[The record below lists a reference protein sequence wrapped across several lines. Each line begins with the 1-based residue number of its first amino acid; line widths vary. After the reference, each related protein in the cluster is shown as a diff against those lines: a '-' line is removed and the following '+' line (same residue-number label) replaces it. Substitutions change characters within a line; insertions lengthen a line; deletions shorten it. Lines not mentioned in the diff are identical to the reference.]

1 MISRLLN
8 RPTGS
13 FTCETARSKE
23 KSSPRPP
30 PQPRHRR
37 EGPEKLSSTRSRPL
51 LISLTV
57 IVAII
62 ALGEL
67 LALLL
72 DYQNNSYL
80 RQYVSNNMLPIY
92 EQIIGLVLLASGI
105 AFLAYKA
112 STARPTGRL
121 GRASR
126 RIRGLSPII
135 AVIIALVLWF
145 AVFSSIFGGS
155 LTSLE
160 VYSVIVLFLVSLGMM
175 TGDRIT
181 VRMSIRNFTR
191 RKTNMAI
198 VIAGLMIGTAMIS
211 GSLVTGDTLTNLF
224 TRGAYNGYGYADEVV
239 YTLSGPGGYQ
249 FFNISVAH
257 SLYQS
262 LSASSSAGPVL
273 RGVTPEIIIAV
284 PLVND
289 TTKSVGQAGA
299 TLIGTYT
306 NASQILGDFHAS
318 DGSVIQSSL
327 NDTEAIVNDRAARD
341 LNATVGD
348 QLTIFS
354 PFSLTFFVSV
364 KLVGI
369 AVSDARG
376 AFSENDNIFVTMS
389 TAQTLTFHP
398 GSANYVAITNVG
410 GLRNS
415 VQYTSIVGLAANQT
429 LNSLQQPTQNFA
441 CKTDPDVPGNSTTIL
456 CAYGSKMEAVN
467 NATTGAQSLSNLFS
481 VLSTITILAG
491 VVLIINMFIMLAE
504 ERKSEMGMARAVG
517 MKRSQLTKLFLF
529 EGTLYAA
536 GASLVGVFVG
546 IGIAY
551 GILYSFGK
559 IISGFFPVSLAQVLD
574 SFTFTPTSL
583 FTAFAEGLF
592 ITYLTILLTSWRV
605 SKLNIIRAVRDIPE
619 PPRGVRTYTVL
630 SVLGVVLV
638 ILGVFLFEASF
649 AAKSALEAL
658 VGPSLVII
666 GVGLVLS
673 RFLKN
678 RYAFTITGLALL
690 VQWGVPS
697 FSFNSSIIQN
707 YTFGPEVLIV
717 GGMIMVMGAILLA
730 LYNTDVIL
738 KILHLFYRGR
748 KRLTVIFKTALSY
761 PASKRFRTGATVAM
775 FALVLLSVTVIA
787 FLTAEQSAA
796 LNTVVKQDSGGY
808 DIVTRT
814 TLAVPDLATRIA
826 GDSGLSGKI
835 TAVIPFN
842 TTTITVVR
850 DTTSG
855 TEFAQTLIVG
865 GDPNAPP
872 QSNFFTGNTFNMV
885 SLASGYK
892 TASEVWNSVTSNSSN
907 IVWSFGSVNSNG
919 PPTSSP
925 APAAGDILQ
934 LYYNPGNNTIITRT
948 VTVSGLLNG
957 VFFNG
962 IVGTN
967 KLLSSF
973 GVGTGQ
979 LGFVKVSSGVDPTA
993 VSNILKK
1000 DFARI
1005 GMLTIPI
1012 AAIISAFVQIGNSFL
1027 GIFEAFLALGLVV
1040 GIAGLGIISIRSVV
1054 ERRKE
1059 IGVLRAIGYRKNMIL
1074 SAFLLENSYVA
1085 LLGILIGIVLGID
1098 LGYAIATSPGSGLT
1112 FVIPWISL
1120 LEIIAF
1126 SYGLAVLAT
1135 LSSSRRAA
1143 RIPPAE
1149 ALRYTE

>member
-1 MISRLLN
+1 M
-8 RPTGS
+8 
-13 FTCETARSKE
+13 
-23 KSSPRPP
+23 SSN
-30 PQPRHRR
+30 
-37 EGPEKLSSTRSRPL
+37 RSRPL
-51 LISLTV
+51 LIGLTV
-57 IVAII
+57 LVAII
-62 ALGEL
+62 AIGEL
-67 LALLL
+67 FALLM

-80 RQYVSNNMLPIY
+80 RQYVSNNMSLIY
-92 EQIIGLVLLASGI
+92 EQIIGLALLGSGS
-105 AFLAYKA
+105 AFLAYKL
-112 STARPTGRL
+112 STARPIGRL

-135 AVIIALVLWF
+135 AVIIALILYF
-145 AVFSSIFGGS
+145 TVFSSIFGSS
-155 LTSLE
+155 LIGLE
-160 VYSVIVLFLVSLGMM
+160 VYGVIVLFLITLGMM
-175 TGDRIT
+175 TRDKIT
-181 VRMSIRNFTR
+181 VRMSLRNFTR
-191 RKTNMAI
+191 RKTSMAL

-239 YTLSGPGGYQ
+239 YTQSGGGGYQ
-249 FFNISVAH
+249 FFGLGIAH
-257 SLYQS
+257 SLYQG
-262 LSASSSAGPVL
+262 LSGSSSVNSYV
-273 RGVTPEIIIAV
+273 RGVTPEILSTATANNTSWGV
-284 PLVND
+284 VQ
-289 TTKSVGQAGA
+289 SGA
-299 TLIGTYT
+299 TLIGTFT
-306 NASQILGDFHAS
+306 NASQVLGDFHAS
-318 DGSVIQSSL
+318 DGSVIPSSL
-327 NDTEAIVNDRAARD
+327 TDTEAIVNDRAARD

-354 PFSLTFFVSV
+354 PVNQTFSVSV

-369 AVSDARG
+369 ALSDARG
-376 AFSENDNIFVTMS
+376 SFSGGDNIFVSMT
-389 TAQTLTFHP
+389 TAQALTFHP
-398 GSANYVAITNVG
+398 GSANFIAITNVG

-415 VQYTSIVGLAANQT
+415 IQYTSTVGLAANQT
-429 LNSLQQPTQNFA
+429 LNSLQSLAPNFE
-441 CKTDPDVPGNSTTIL
+441 CKTSPTVPANSTTLL

-467 NATTGAQSLSNLFS
+467 SATTGAMQLTNLFT
-481 VLSTITILAG
+481 VLSTITIIAG

-536 GASLVGVFVG
+536 GASLVGIFVG

-551 GILYSFGK
+551 GILYAFGS

-574 SFTFTPTSL
+574 SFTFTPVSL
-583 FTAFAEGLF
+583 FTAFTEGLF

-619 PPRGVRTYTVL
+619 PPQGKRTYTVL
-630 SVLGVVLV
+630 SILGVVLA
-638 ILGVFLFEASF
+638 ILGVYFFEASF
-649 AAKSALEAL
+649 AAKSAIEAL
-658 VGPSLVII
+658 AGPSLVII
-666 GVGLVLS
+666 GAGLVLS
-673 RFLKN
+673 RFLLN
-678 RYAFTITGLALL
+678 RYAFTLTGIALL

-707 YTFGPEVLIV
+707 YNVGPETLIV

-761 PASKRFRTGATVAM
+761 PGNKRFRTGATVAM

-787 FLTAEQSAA
+787 FLTAEQGAA
-796 LNTVVKQDSGGY
+796 LNSVVQQDSGGY

-814 TLAVPDLATRIA
+814 TLPVADLASRIGTDPA
-826 GDSGLSGKI
+826 LSGKVA
-835 TAVIPFN
+835 AVIPFN
-842 TTTITVVR
+842 STGVAVR
-850 DTTSG
+850 DLTSG
-855 TEFAQTLIVG
+855 IGLDPQLAVG
-865 GDPNAPP
+865 GDPNAPA
-872 QSNFFTGNTFNMV
+872 QSNFYTGNTFTMALMAN
-885 SLASGYK
+885 GYK
-892 TASEVWNSVTSNSSN
+892 TATDVWKSVTANNSSN
-907 IVWSFGSVNSNG
+907 IVWSFGSVNFNG
-919 PPTSSP
+919 PPTASRTP
-925 APAAGDILQ
+925 DAGDLLQ
-934 LYYNPGNNTIITRT
+934 LYYQPNSTTVLSKN
-948 VTVSGLLNG
+948 VTVAGVLNG

-962 IVGTN
+962 IVGTSQ
-967 KLLSSF
+967 LLKNAF
-973 GVGTGQ
+973 GIGTGH
-979 LGFVKVSSGVDPTA
+979 LGFVKVSNGVDPTS

-1000 DFARI
+1000 DFAHL
-1005 GMLTIPI
+1005 GMQTIPI
-1012 AAIISAFVQIGNSFL
+1012 AALVSTFIQIGQSFL

-1059 IGVLRAIGYRKNMIL
+1059 IGVLRAIGYRKNMVL
-1074 SAFLLENSYVA
+1074 AAFLLENSYVA

-1098 LGYAIATSPGSGLT
+1098 LGYAIATSPGSGLS
-1112 FVIPWISL
+1112 FVVPWVSL

-1126 SYGLAVLAT
+1126 SYGLSVLAT

>member
-1 MISRLLN
+1 
-8 RPTGS
+8 
-13 FTCETARSKE
+13 
-23 KSSPRPP
+23 
-30 PQPRHRR
+30 
-37 EGPEKLSSTRSRPL
+37 LSSNRSRPF

-57 IVAII
+57 LVAII

-67 LALLL
+67 FALLL
-72 DYQNNSYL
+72 DYQNNFYL
-80 RQYVSNNMLPIY
+80 RQYVSDNTLLIF
-92 EQIIGLVLLASGI
+92 EQIIGLALVASGS
-105 AFLAYKA
+105 AFLAYKL

-135 AVIIALVLWF
+135 AVFIALILYF
-145 AVFSSIFGGS
+145 AVFASIFGNS
-155 LTSLE
+155 LLGLE
-160 VYSVIVLFLVSLGMM
+160 VYGVVVLFLISLGMM
-175 TGDRIT
+175 FRDRIT
-181 VRMSIRNFTR
+181 VRMSLRNFTR

-239 YTLSGPGGYQ
+239 YTQSGSGGYQ
-249 FFNISVAH
+249 FFDLNIAH
-257 SLYQS
+257 SLYQD
-262 LSASSSAGPVL
+262 LSSSSSAGPLL
-273 RGVTPEIIIAV
+273 RGVTPEILIAV

-289 TTKSVGQAGA
+289 TTKAVGQAGA
-299 TLIGTYT
+299 TLIGTYS
-306 NASQILGDFHAS
+306 NASQTLGDFHAN

-327 NDTEAIVNDRAARD
+327 TDSQAIVNDRAARD

-354 PFSLTFFVSV
+354 PFNQTFFVSM

-369 AVSDARG
+369 AASDARG
-376 AFSENDNIFVTMS
+376 SFSGSDNVFVTMS
-389 TAQTLTFHP
+389 TAQALTFHP
-398 GSANYVAITNVG
+398 SSANYIAITNVG

-415 VQYTSIVGLAANQT
+415 IQYTSTVGLVANET
-429 LNSLQQPTQNFA
+429 LNSIQPHTSNFS
-441 CKTDPDVPGNSTTIL
+441 CKTSPNAKGNSTTIL
-456 CAYGSKMEAVN
+456 CAYGSKMVAVN
-467 NATTGAQSLSNLFS
+467 DATAGAQSLSNLFS

-630 SVLGVVLV
+630 SVLGVVLA
-638 ILGVFLFEASF
+638 ILGVFLFYASF
-649 AAKSALEAL
+649 ATKSAIEAI

-666 GVGLVLS
+666 GAGLVLS

-678 RYAFTITGLALL
+678 RYAFTLTGLALL

-697 FSFNSSIIQN
+697 FSFNNNIIQN
-707 YTFGPEVLIV
+707 YTFGPEIFIV
-717 GGMIMVMGAILLA
+717 GGMIMILGAILLA

-738 KILHLFYRGR
+738 RILHLFYRGR

-787 FLTAEQSAA
+787 FLVAEQNAA
-796 LNTVVKQDSGGY
+796 LDTVVKQDSGGY
-808 DIVTRT
+808 DVLTQT
-814 TLAVPDLATRIA
+814 TLAVPNLAARIGA
-826 GDSGLSGKI
+826 DSNLNGKVAAVIAFNNTGLSFVK
-835 TAVIPFN
+835 
-842 TTTITVVR
+842 
-850 DTTSG
+850 DLTSG
-855 TEFAQTLIVG
+855 GDFGHQLAVG

-872 QSNFFTGNTFNMV
+872 QSNFYTGNTFSMPD
-885 SLASGYK
+885 LANGYK
-892 TASEVWNSVTSNSSN
+892 TPSDVWRAVVTNSSN
-907 IVWSFGSVNSNG
+907 IVWSSSSVNFNG
-919 PPTSSP
+919 PPTGSRT
-925 APAAGDILQ
+925 PAAGDLLQ
-934 LYYNPGNNTIITRT
+934 LFYKPSSGPTLSKN
-948 VTVSGLLNG
+948 VTVAGVMNGVFFGGIVTTSGLLN
-957 VFFNG
+957 
-962 IVGTN
+962 
-967 KLLSSF
+967 SSF
-973 GVGTGQ
+973 GTGTGN
-979 LGFVKVSSGVDPTA
+979 LGFLKVSSGVDPTT
-993 VSNILKK
+993 VSITLKK
-1000 DFARI
+1000 DFARL
-1005 GMLTIPI
+1005 GMQPLAI
-1012 AAIISAFVQIGNSFL
+1012 AVVIATFVQIGQSFL

-1040 GIAGLGIISIRSVV
+1040 GFAGLGIISIRSVV

-1112 FVIPWISL
+1112 FVIPWLSL
-1120 LEIIAF
+1120 LEIVAF
-1126 SYGLAVLAT
+1126 SYGLAVLT
-1135 LSSSRRAA
+1135 TIGSSRRAA

>member
-1 MISRLLN
+1 M
-8 RPTGS
+8 
-13 FTCETARSKE
+13 
-23 KSSPRPP
+23 
-30 PQPRHRR
+30 
-37 EGPEKLSSTRSRPL
+37 
-51 LISLTV
+51 
-57 IVAII
+57 
-62 ALGEL
+62 
-67 LALLL
+67 

-80 RQYVSNNMLPIY
+80 QQYVSNNMPLIF
-92 EQIIGLVLLASGI
+92 EQIIGLALLGSGS

-112 STARPTGRL
+112 STARPSGKL
-121 GRASR
+121 ERASR

-145 AVFSSIFGGS
+145 AVFSPIFGGS

-160 VYSVIVLFLVSLGMM
+160 VYSVIVLFLISIGMM
-175 TGDRIT
+175 ARDRIT

-198 VIAGLMIGTAMIS
+198 VIAGLMTGTAMIS
-211 GSLVTGDTLTNLF
+211 ASLVTGDTLTNLF

-249 FFNISVAH
+249 FFNISIAH

-262 LSASSSAGPVL
+262 LSSSSSAGPVL
-273 RGVTPEIIIAV
+273 LGVTPEILIAV

-299 TLIGTYT
+299 TLIGTYD

-327 NDTEAIVNDRAARD
+327 KDTEAIVNDRAARD

-354 PFSLTFFVSV
+354 PFSSTFFVSV

-398 GSANYVAITNVG
+398 GSANYIAITNVG

-415 VQYTSIVGLAANQT
+415 IQYTSTVGLAANQT
-429 LNSLQQPTQNFA
+429 LNSLQEPAPNFA
-441 CKTDPDVPGNSTTIL
+441 CKTSPNIPGNSTILL
-456 CAYGSKMEAVN
+456 CAYGAKMASVN
-467 NATTGAQSLSNLFS
+467 SATTGAQSLSNLFS

-517 MKRSQLTKLFLF
+517 MKRGQLTKLFLF

-536 GASLVGVFVG
+536 GASLIGIFVG

-551 GILYSFGK
+551 GILYAFGK
-559 IISGFFPVSLAQVLD
+559 IISNFFPVSLAQVLD

-583 FTAFAEGLF
+583 FTAFTEGLF

-605 SKLNIIRAVRDIPE
+605 SRLNIIRAVRDIPE
-619 PPRGVRTYTVL
+619 PPKGVRTYTKLFFVGIAL
-630 SVLGVVLV
+630 AIIGV
-638 ILGVFLFEASF
+638 IIFQASF
-649 AAKSALEAL
+649 AAKSAIEAL
-658 VGPSLVII
+658 VGPSLVIF
-666 GVGLVLS
+666 GAGLVLA
-673 RFLKN
+673 RFLLN
-678 RYAFTITGLALL
+678 RYAFTITGIALL
-690 VQWGVPS
+690 VQWGVPT

-717 GGMIMVMGAILLA
+717 GGMFMVTGAILLA

-738 KILHLFYRGR
+738 RILRVFYRRR

-761 PASKRFRTGATVAM
+761 PRNKRFRTGATVAM
-775 FALVLLSVTVIA
+775 FALVLLSVTTIA
-787 FLTAEQSAA
+787 FLTAEQGAA
-796 LNTVVKQDSGGY
+796 LNDLIKQDSGGY
-808 DIVTRT
+808 DVVTQT
-814 TLAVPDLATRIA
+814 TLPVANLAAQIA
-826 GDSGLSGKI
+826 ADASLSGKVA
-835 TAVIPFN
+835 AVIPFN
-842 TTTITVVR
+842 STGVTVN
-850 DTTSG
+850 DLTSG
-855 TEFAQTLIVG
+855 IPLDPQPAVG
-865 GDPNAPP
+865 GDPNAPS
-872 QSNFFTGNTFNMV
+872 QSNFYTGNTFTMALMAN
-885 SLASGYK
+885 GYK
-892 TASEVWNSVTSNSSN
+892 TATDVWKSVTAKNSSD
-907 IVWSFGSVNSNG
+907 IVWSFGSVNFNG
-919 PPTSSP
+919 PPTASRTP
-925 APAAGDILQ
+925 DVGDLLQ
-934 LYYNPGNNTIITRT
+934 LYYHPNSTTVLSKN
-948 VTVSGLLNG
+948 VTVAGVLNG

-962 IVGTN
+962 IVGTSQ
-967 KLLSSF
+967 LLKNAF
-973 GVGTGQ
+973 GIGTGT
-979 LGFVKVSSGVDPTA
+979 LGFVKVHNGVDPTS
-993 VSNILKK
+993 VSNILKR
-1000 DFARI
+1000 DFAHL
-1005 GMLTIPI
+1005 GMQTIAI
-1012 AAIISAFVQIGNSFL
+1012 AALVSTFIQIGQSFL

-1074 SAFLLENSYVA
+1074 AAFLLENSYVA

-1098 LGYAIATSPGSGLT
+1098 LGYAIATSPGSGLS
-1112 FVIPWISL
+1112 FVIPWVSL

-1143 RIPPAE
+1143 RIPPADT
-1149 ALRYTE
+1149 LRYTE

>member
-1 MISRLLN
+1 
-8 RPTGS
+8 
-13 FTCETARSKE
+13 
-23 KSSPRPP
+23 
-30 PQPRHRR
+30 
-37 EGPEKLSSTRSRPL
+37 LSSNRSRPL
-51 LISLTV
+51 LMGLTV
-57 IVAII
+57 LAAII

-67 LALLL
+67 FALLL
-72 DYQNNSYL
+72 DYQNNFYL
-80 RQYVSNNMLPIY
+80 RQYVSNNMSLIF
-92 EQIIGLVLLASGI
+92 EQIIGLALLGAGS
-105 AFLAYKA
+105 AFLAYKL
-112 STARPTGRL
+112 STAGPTGRM

-135 AVIIALVLWF
+135 EVVIALIFYF
-145 AVFSSIFGGS
+145 AVFSSIFGNS
-155 LTSLE
+155 LIGLE
-160 VYSVIVLFLVSLGMM
+160 VYGVIILLLISLGMM
-175 TGDRIT
+175 ASDRIT
-181 VRMSIRNFTR
+181 VRMSLRNFTR

-239 YTLSGPGGYQ
+239 YTQSGAGGYQ
-249 FFNISVAH
+249 FFDLSISH

-262 LSASSSAGPVL
+262 LSTSSTASPVL
-273 RGVTPEIIIAV
+273 RGVTPEILTAV

-289 TTKSVGQAGA
+289 TTKGVGQAGA
-299 TLIGTYT
+299 TLIGTYN

-318 DGSVIQSSL
+318 DGSVIQSTLTDSQ
-327 NDTEAIVNDRAARD
+327 AIVNDRAARD

-354 PFSLTFFVSV
+354 PFNQTFFMSV

-376 AFSENDNIFVTMS
+376 SFSGSDNVFVTMN
-389 TAQTLTFHP
+389 TAQALTFHP
-398 GSANYVAITNVG
+398 GSANYIAITNIG

-415 VQYTSIVGLAANQT
+415 VQYTSTVGLAANET
-429 LNSLQQPTQNFA
+429 LNNIQPHTSNFS
-441 CKTDPDVPGNSTTIL
+441 CKTSPNAQGNSTTIL
-456 CAYGSKMEAVN
+456 CAYGSKMVAVN
-467 NATTGAQSLSNLFS
+467 DATTGAQSLSNLFS

-559 IISGFFPVSLAQVLD
+559 IISGVFPVSLAQVLD

-630 SVLGVVLV
+630 SVLGVVLA

-649 AAKSALEAL
+649 AAKSAIEAL

-666 GVGLVLS
+666 GLGLVLS

-678 RYAFTITGLALL
+678 RYAFTLTGLALL

-707 YTFGPEVLIV
+707 YTFGPEILIV

-787 FLTAEQSAA
+787 FLVAEQNAA
-796 LNTVVKQDSGGY
+796 LDTVVKQDSGGY
-808 DIVTRT
+808 DVLTQT
-814 TLAVPDLATRIA
+814 TLAVPDLAARIGA
-826 GDSGLSGKI
+826 DRNLNGKVAAVIAFNNTGLSFVK
-835 TAVIPFN
+835 
-842 TTTITVVR
+842 
-850 DTTSG
+850 DLTSG
-855 TEFAQTLIVG
+855 GDFGHQFAVG

-872 QSNFFTGNTFNMV
+872 QSNFYSGNTFSMPD
-885 SLASGYK
+885 LANGYK
-892 TASEVWNSVTSNSSN
+892 TQSDVWRAVVTNSSN
-907 IVWSFGSVNSNG
+907 IVWSLSSVNFNG
-919 PPTSSP
+919 PPTGSRT
-925 APAAGDILQ
+925 PAAGDLLQ
-934 LYYNPGNNTIITRT
+934 LFYKPSSGPTLSKN
-948 VTVSGLLNG
+948 VTVAGIMNG
-957 VFFNG
+957 VFFGG
-962 IVGTN
+962 IVTTSGVLN
-967 KLLSSF
+967 NSF
-973 GVGTGQ
+973 GTGTGN
-979 LGFVKVSSGVDPTA
+979 LGFLKVSSGVDPTA
-993 VSNILKK
+993 VSITLKK
-1000 DFARI
+1000 DFARL
-1005 GMLTIPI
+1005 GMQPLAI
-1012 AAIISAFVQIGNSFL
+1012 AVVIATFVQIGQSFL

-1112 FVIPWISL
+1112 FVIPWLSL

-1126 SYGLAVLAT
+1126 SYGLAVLT
-1135 LSSSRRAA
+1135 TIGSSRRAA

>member
-1 MISRLLN
+1 
-8 RPTGS
+8 
-13 FTCETARSKE
+13 
-23 KSSPRPP
+23 
-30 PQPRHRR
+30 
-37 EGPEKLSSTRSRPL
+37 LSSTRSKPL

-57 IVAII
+57 LVAII

-67 LALLL
+67 FALLL
-72 DYQNNSYL
+72 DYQNNFYL
-80 RQYVSNNMLPIY
+80 REYVSNNMPLIF
-92 EQIIGLVLLASGI
+92 EQIIGLALLGSGC
-105 AFLAYKA
+105 AFLAYKL

-145 AVFSSIFGGS
+145 STLSSIFGGS

-160 VYSVIVLFLVSLGMM
+160 VYSVIVLFLISLGMM
-175 TGDRIT
+175 TRDRIT

-239 YTLSGPGGYQ
+239 YTLSGAGGYQ
-249 FFNISVAH
+249 FFNISVAP

-262 LSASSSAGPVL
+262 LSSSSSAGPVL
-273 RGVTPEIIIAV
+273 RGVTPEILISV
-284 PLVND
+284 PFVND
-289 TTKSVGQAGA
+289 TTKGVGQAGA
-299 TLIGTYT
+299 TLIGTYN
-306 NASQILGDFHAS
+306 NASQILGDFHTS
-318 DGSVIQSSL
+318 DGSIIQSSL
-327 NDTEAIVNDRAARD
+327 TDSEAVVNDRAARD

-354 PFSLTFFVSV
+354 PFNQTFFVSV

-376 AFSENDNIFVTMS
+376 SFSGSDNVFVTIN
-389 TAQTLTFHP
+389 TAQALTYHP
-398 GSANYVAITNVG
+398 GSANYIAITNVG

-415 VQYTSIVGLAANQT
+415 IQYTSTVGLAANQT
-429 LNSLQQPTQNFA
+429 LNNIQPHTPNFA
-441 CKTDPDVPGNSTTIL
+441 CKTSPNVQGNSTTIL
-456 CAYGSKMEAVN
+456 CAYGSKMVAVN
-467 NATTGAQSLSNLFS
+467 DATTGAQSLSNLFS

-517 MKRSQLTKLFLF
+517 MKRGQLTKLFLF

-619 PPRGVRTYTVL
+619 PPRGVRTYTIL
-630 SVLGVVLV
+630 SVLGVVLA

-658 VGPSLVII
+658 VGPSLVVI
-666 GVGLVLS
+666 GGGLVLS
-673 RFLKN
+673 RFLQN

-707 YTFGPEVLIV
+707 YTFGPEILIV

-787 FLTAEQSAA
+787 FLTAEQTAA
-796 LNTVVKQDSGGY
+796 LDTIVRQDSGGY
-808 DIVTRT
+808 DVLTQT
-814 TLAVPDLATRIA
+814 TLAVPDLAARIGA
-826 GDSGLSGKI
+826 DTNLNGKVA
-835 TAVIPFN
+835 AVIPFN
-842 TTTITVVR
+842 NTGVVVK
-850 DTTSG
+850 DLTSG
-855 TEFAQTLIVG
+855 ADFGPQLAVG
-865 GDPNAPP
+865 ANPNATS
-872 QSNFFTGNTFNMV
+872 QNNFFTGNTFNM
-885 SLASGYK
+885 AQMAIGYK
-892 TASEVWNSVTSNSSN
+892 TALDVWTAVTTNSSN
-907 IVWSFGSVNSNG
+907 IVWSFGSVNFNG
-919 PPTSSP
+919 PPTGSRT
-925 APAAGDILQ
+925 PAAGDLLQ
-934 LYYNPGNNTIITRT
+934 LFYKPSPSMTLSKN
-948 VTVSGLLNG
+948 VTVAGVVNG
-957 VFFNG
+957 VFFGG
-962 IVGTN
+962 IVTTSGFLKN
-967 KLLSSF
+967 SF
-973 GVGTGQ
+973 GVETGQ
-979 LGFVKVSSGVDPTA
+979 LGFLKVSSGVDPTV
-993 VSNILKK
+993 VSIILKK
-1000 DFARI
+1000 DFSRLGMQPLAIAVVI
-1005 GMLTIPI
+1005 GT
-1012 AAIISAFVQIGNSFL
+1012 FVQIGQSFL

-1085 LLGILIGIVLGID
+1085 LLGIFIGIVLGID

-1112 FVIPWISL
+1112 FVIPWFSL

-1126 SYGLAVLAT
+1126 SYGLAVLT
-1135 LSSSRRAA
+1135 TIGSSRRAA

>member
-1 MISRLLN
+1 
-8 RPTGS
+8 
-13 FTCETARSKE
+13 
-23 KSSPRPP
+23 
-30 PQPRHRR
+30 
-37 EGPEKLSSTRSRPL
+37 LSSNRSGPF

-57 IVAII
+57 LVALI

-67 LALLL
+67 FALLL
-72 DYQNNSYL
+72 DYQNNFYL
-80 RQYVSNNMLPIY
+80 RQYVSDNTLLIF
-92 EQIIGLVLLASGI
+92 EQIIGLALVASGS
-105 AFLAYKA
+105 AFLAYKL

-135 AVIIALVLWF
+135 AVVIALILYF
-145 AVFSSIFGGS
+145 AIFTSIFGNS
-155 LTSLE
+155 LLGLE
-160 VYSVIVLFLVSLGMM
+160 IYGVLVLFLISLGMM
-175 TGDRIT
+175 FRDRIT
-181 VRMSIRNFTR
+181 VRMSLRNFTR

-239 YTLSGPGGYQ
+239 YTQSGSGGYQ
-249 FFNISVAH
+249 FFDLNIAH
-257 SLYQS
+257 SLYQD
-262 LSASSSAGPVL
+262 LSSSSSAGPLL
-273 RGVTPEIIIAV
+273 RGVTPEILIAV

-289 TTKSVGQAGA
+289 TTKAVGQAGA
-299 TLIGTYT
+299 TLIGTYS
-306 NASQILGDFHAS
+306 NASQTLGDFHAN

-327 NDTEAIVNDRAARD
+327 TDSQAIVNDRAARD

-354 PFSLTFFVSV
+354 PFNQTFFVSM

-376 AFSENDNIFVTMS
+376 SFSGSDNVFVTMS
-389 TAQTLTFHP
+389 TAQALTFHP
-398 GSANYVAITNVG
+398 GSANYIAITNVG

-415 VQYTSIVGLAANQT
+415 IQYTSTVGLVANET
-429 LNSLQQPTQNFA
+429 LNSIQPHTSNFS
-441 CKTDPDVPGNSTTIL
+441 CKTSPNAQGNSTTIL
-456 CAYGSKMEAVN
+456 CAYGSKMVAVN
-467 NATTGAQSLSNLFS
+467 DATAGAQSLSNLFS

-630 SVLGVVLV
+630 SVIGVVLA
-638 ILGVFLFEASF
+638 ILGVFLFNASF
-649 AAKSALEAL
+649 AAKSAIEAL

-666 GVGLVLS
+666 GAGLVLS

-678 RYAFTITGLALL
+678 RYAFTLTGLALL

-697 FSFNSSIIQN
+697 FSFNNNIIQN
-707 YTFGPEVLIV
+707 YTFGPEIFIV

-738 KILHLFYRGR
+738 RILHLFYRGR

-787 FLTAEQSAA
+787 FLVAEQNAA
-796 LNTVVKQDSGGY
+796 LDTVVKQDSGGY
-808 DIVTRT
+808 DVLTQT
-814 TLAVPDLATRIA
+814 TLAVSDLAARIGA
-826 GDSGLSGKI
+826 DSNLNGKVAAVIAFNNTGLSFVK
-835 TAVIPFN
+835 
-842 TTTITVVR
+842 
-850 DTTSG
+850 DLTSG
-855 TEFAQTLIVG
+855 DDFGHQFAVG

-872 QSNFFTGNTFNMV
+872 QSNFYTGNTFSMPD
-885 SLASGYK
+885 LAKGYK
-892 TASEVWNSVTSNSSN
+892 TPSDVWQAVVTNSSN
-907 IVWSFGSVNSNG
+907 IVWSLSSVNFNG
-919 PPTSSP
+919 PPTGSRT
-925 APAAGDILQ
+925 PAAGDRLQ
-934 LYYNPGNNTIITRT
+934 LFYKPSSGPTLSKN
-948 VTVSGLLNG
+948 VTVAGVMNG
-957 VFFNG
+957 VFFGG
-962 IVGTN
+962 IVTTRG
-967 KLLSSF
+967 LLNNSF
-973 GVGTGQ
+973 ITGTGN
-979 LGFVKVSSGVDPTA
+979 LGFLKVSSGVDPTA
-993 VSNILKK
+993 VSITLKK
-1000 DFARI
+1000 DFARL
-1005 GMLTIPI
+1005 GMQPLAI
-1012 AAIISAFVQIGNSFL
+1012 AVVIATFVQIGQSFL

-1112 FVIPWISL
+1112 FVIPWLSL

-1126 SYGLAVLAT
+1126 SYGLAVLT
-1135 LSSSRRAA
+1135 TIGSSRRAA

>member
-1 MISRLLN
+1 M
-8 RPTGS
+8 
-13 FTCETARSKE
+13 
-23 KSSPRPP
+23 
-30 PQPRHRR
+30 
-37 EGPEKLSSTRSRPL
+37 
-51 LISLTV
+51 V
-57 IVAII
+57 
-62 ALGEL
+62 
-67 LALLL
+67 ALLM
-72 DYQNNSYL
+72 DYQSNSYL
-80 RQYVSNNMLPIY
+80 RQYVSNNISLIF
-92 EQIIGLVLLASGI
+92 EQIIGLALLSSGS
-105 AFLAYKA
+105 AFLAYKL

-126 RIRGLSPII
+126 RVRGLSPMI
-135 AVIIALVLWF
+135 AVLIALLFYFTVL
-145 AVFSSIFGGS
+145 SSIFGSS
-155 LTSLE
+155 LTGLE
-160 VYSVIVLFLVSLGMM
+160 VYGVIVLFLITLGMM
-175 TGDRIT
+175 ARDRIT

-249 FFNISVAH
+249 FFNISIAH

-262 LSASSSAGPVL
+262 LSSNSSAGPVL
-273 RGVTPEIIIAV
+273 RGVTPEILTSV
-284 PLVND
+284 PFVND

-299 TLIGTYT
+299 TLIGTYN

-318 DGSVIQSSL
+318 DGSIIQSSL
-327 NDTEAIVNDRAARD
+327 TDSEAIVNDRAARD
-341 LNATVGD
+341 LNATIGD

-354 PFSLTFFVSV
+354 PFNQTFVVSV
-364 KLVGI
+364 KLVGV
-369 AVSDARG
+369 ALSDARG
-376 AFSENDNIFVTMS
+376 SFSGSDNVFVTMN
-389 TAQTLTFHP
+389 TAQALTYHP
-398 GSANYVAITNVG
+398 AYANFIAITNVG

-415 VQYTSIVGLAANQT
+415 IKYTSTVGLTANQT
-429 LNSLQQPTQNFA
+429 LNSIQPHPSNFG
-441 CKTDPDVPGNSTTIL
+441 CKTTPNVHGNSTTIL
-456 CAYGSKMEAVN
+456 CAYGSKMVAVN
-467 NATTGAQSLSNLFS
+467 DATTGAQSLSNLFS

-630 SVLGVVLV
+630 LVLGVVFAA
-638 ILGVFLFEASF
+638 LGVFLFEASF
-649 AAKSALEAL
+649 AAKSAIEAL
-658 VGPSLVII
+658 VGPSLVVI
-666 GVGLVLS
+666 GAGLVLS

-678 RYAFTITGLALL
+678 RYAFTLTGLALL

-697 FSFNSSIIQN
+697 FSFNNSIIQN
-707 YTFGPEVLIV
+707 YTFGPEILIV

-738 KILHLFYRGR
+738 RILRLFYRGR

-787 FLTAEQSAA
+787 FLVAEQNAA
-796 LNTVVKQDSGGY
+796 LDTVVKQDSGGY
-808 DIVTRT
+808 DVLTQT
-814 TLAVPDLATRIA
+814 TLAVPDLAARIGA
-826 GDSGLSGKI
+826 DSNLNGKVAAVIAFNNTGLSFVK
-835 TAVIPFN
+835 
-842 TTTITVVR
+842 
-850 DTTSG
+850 DLTSRG
-855 TEFAQTLIVG
+855 DFGPQFAVG
-865 GDPNAPP
+865 GDPNAQP
-872 QSNFFTGNTFNMV
+872 QSNFYTGNTFSMPD
-885 SLASGYK
+885 LASGYK
-892 TASEVWNSVTSNSSN
+892 TPSDVWRAVVTNSSN
-907 IVWSFGSVNSNG
+907 IVWSFSSVNFNG
-919 PPTSSP
+919 PPTGSRT
-925 APAAGDILQ
+925 PAAGDLLQ
-934 LYYNPGNNTIITRT
+934 LFYKPSSGPTLSKN
-948 VTVSGLLNG
+948 VTVAGVMNGVFFGGIVTTSGLLN
-957 VFFNG
+957 N
-962 IVGTN
+962 
-967 KLLSSF
+967 SF
-973 GVGTGQ
+973 RTGTGN
-979 LGFVKVSSGVDPTA
+979 LGFLKVSSGVDPTA
-993 VSNILKK
+993 VSIILKK
-1000 DFARI
+1000 DFARL
-1005 GMLTIPI
+1005 GMQPLAI
-1012 AAIISAFVQIGNSFL
+1012 AVVIATFVQIGQSFL

-1112 FVIPWISL
+1112 FVIPWLSL
-1120 LEIIAF
+1120 LEIVAF
-1126 SYGLAVLAT
+1126 SYGLAVVT
-1135 LSSSRRAA
+1135 TIGSSRRAA

>member
-1 MISRLLN
+1 M
-8 RPTGS
+8 
-13 FTCETARSKE
+13 
-23 KSSPRPP
+23 
-30 PQPRHRR
+30 
-37 EGPEKLSSTRSRPL
+37 SSTRSRPL

-249 FFNISVAH
+249 FFDINIAH
-257 SLYQS
+257 RLYQD
-262 LSASSSAGPVL
+262 LSSSSGAGPVL
-273 RGVTPEIIIAV
+273 RGVTPEVLIAV

-289 TTKSVGQAGA
+289 TNKGVGQAGA
-299 TLIGTYT
+299 TLIGTYN

-318 DGSVIQSSL
+318 DGSVIQPSL
-327 NDTEAIVNDRAARD
+327 TDSQAIVNDRAARD

-348 QLTIFS
+348 QLSIFS
-354 PFSLTFFVSV
+354 PFNQTFFVSV
-364 KLVGI
+364 KLAGI

-376 AFSENDNIFVTMS
+376 SFSGSDNVFVTMN
-389 TAQTLTFHP
+389 TAQALTFHR
-398 GSANYVAITNVG
+398 GSANYIAITNIG

-415 VQYTSIVGLAANQT
+415 IQYTSTVGLAANQT
-429 LNSLQQPTQNFA
+429 LNSLQPHTPNFA
-441 CKTDPDVPGNSTTIL
+441 CKTNPNVQGNSTTIL
-456 CAYGSKMEAVN
+456 CAYGSKMVAVN
-467 NATTGAQSLSNLFS
+467 DATTGAQSLSNLFS

-551 GILYSFGK
+551 GILYAFGK

-592 ITYLTILLTSWRV
+592 FTYLTILLTSWRV

-630 SVLGVVLV
+630 SVLGVVLA

-666 GVGLVLS
+666 GAGLVLS

-678 RYAFTITGLALL
+678 RYAFTLTGLALL

-697 FSFNSSIIQN
+697 FSFNNSIIQN
-707 YTFGPEVLIV
+707 YTFGPEILIV

-738 KILHLFYRGR
+738 RILHLFYRGR

-787 FLTAEQSAA
+787 FLTAEQNAA
-796 LNTVVKQDSGGY
+796 LDTVVRQDSGGY
-808 DIVTRT
+808 DILTQT
-814 TLAVPDLATRIA
+814 TLAIPDLAVRIDA
-826 GDSGLSGKI
+826 DPNLNGKVA
-835 TAVIPFN
+835 AVIAFN
-842 TTTITVVR
+842 NTGVVVR
-850 DTTSG
+850 DLTSG
-855 TEFAQTLIVG
+855 VDFGPQLAVG
-865 GDPNAPP
+865 GDANAQL
-872 QSNFFTGNTFNMV
+872 QSNFYKGNTFSMPV
-885 SLASGYK
+885 LANGYK
-892 TASEVWNSVTSNSSN
+892 SPSDVWQAVISNSSN
-907 IVWSFGSVNSNG
+907 VVWSFGSVNFNG
-919 PPTSSP
+919 PPTGSRT
-925 APAAGDILQ
+925 PAAGDLLQ
-934 LYYNPGNNTIITRT
+934 LFYMPSAGPTVSKN
-948 VTVSGLLNG
+948 VTVVGVMNG
-957 VFFNG
+957 VFFSG
-962 IVGTN
+962 IVGTSG
-967 KLLSSF
+967 LLTSSF
-973 GVGTGQ
+973 GTGTGQ
-979 LGFVKVSSGVDPTA
+979 LGFVKVSNGIDPTS
-993 VSNILKK
+993 VSIILKK
-1000 DFARI
+1000 DFARLGMQPLAIAVVI
-1005 GMLTIPI
+1005 GT
-1012 AAIISAFVQIGNSFL
+1012 FVQIGQSFL

-1074 SAFLLENSYVA
+1074 WAFLLENSYVA

-1112 FVIPWISL
+1112 FVIPWVSL

-1126 SYGLAVLAT
+1126 SYGLAVLT
-1135 LSSSRRAA
+1135 TVGSSRRAA

>member
-1 MISRLLN
+1 M
-8 RPTGS
+8 
-13 FTCETARSKE
+13 
-23 KSSPRPP
+23 
-30 PQPRHRR
+30 
-37 EGPEKLSSTRSRPL
+37 SSTRSRPL

-57 IVAII
+57 LVAII

-67 LALLL
+67 FAILL

-80 RQYVSNNMLPIY
+80 QQYVSNNTSLIF
-92 EQIIGLVLLASGI
+92 EQIIGLALLGSGS
-105 AFLAYKA
+105 AFLAYKL

-126 RIRGLSPII
+126 RVRGLSPII
-135 AVIIALVLWF
+135 AVIIALILYF
-145 AVFSSIFGGS
+145 AVFSSIFGSS
-155 LTSLE
+155 LLGLE
-160 VYSVIVLFLVSLGMM
+160 IYGVIVLFLITLGMM
-175 TGDRIT
+175 TRDKNT
-181 VRMSIRNFTR
+181 VRMSLRNFTR
-191 RKTNMAI
+191 RKTSMAL

-239 YTLSGPGGYQ
+239 YTQSPQGGYQ
-249 FFNISVAH
+249 FFSISIAH
-257 SLYQS
+257 SLYEI
-262 LSASSSAGPVL
+262 LSSSSSAGSDL
-273 RGVTPEIIIAV
+273 RGVTPEILSTVTA
-284 PLVND
+284 ND
-289 TTKSVGQAGA
+289 TSWGVVQSGA
-299 TLIGTYT
+299 TLIGTFA
-306 NASQILGDFHAS
+306 NASQVLGDFHAS
-318 DGSVIQSSL
+318 DGSIIPSL
-327 NDTEAIVNDRAARD
+327 TDTQAIVNDRAARD

-354 PFSLTFFVSV
+354 PVNQTFSVSV

-376 AFSENDNIFVTMS
+376 SFSGGDNIFVTMN
-389 TAQTLTFHP
+389 TAQVLTFHP
-398 GSANYVAITNVG
+398 GMSNYIAITNIG

-415 VQYTSIVGLAANQT
+415 IQYTSTVGLAANQT
-429 LNSLQQPTQNFA
+429 LNSLQPLAPNFE
-441 CKTDPDVPGNSTTIL
+441 CKTSPNVSANSTTLL
-456 CAYGSKMEAVN
+456 CAYGSKMDAVN
-467 NATTGAQSLSNLFS
+467 SATTGAMQLTNLFT
-481 VLSTITILAG
+481 VLSTITIIAG

-529 EGTLYAA
+529 EGTLYAV
-536 GASLVGVFVG
+536 GASLVGIFVG

-551 GILYSFGK
+551 GILYAFGS

-574 SFTFTPTSL
+574 SFTFTPVSL
-583 FTAFAEGLF
+583 FTAFTEGLF

-619 PPRGVRTYTVL
+619 PPQGKRTYTVL
-630 SVLGVVLV
+630 SILGVVLA
-638 ILGVFLFEASF
+638 ILGVYFFEASF
-649 AAKSALEAL
+649 AAKSAIEAL
-658 VGPSLVII
+658 AGPSLVII
-666 GVGLVLS
+666 GAGLVLS
-673 RFLKN
+673 RFLLN
-678 RYAFTITGLALL
+678 RYAFTLTGIALL
-690 VQWGVPS
+690 IQWGVPS

-707 YTFGPEVLIV
+707 YNVGLETLIV

-761 PASKRFRTGATVAM
+761 PGNKRFRTGATVAM

-787 FLTAEQSAA
+787 FLTAEQGAA
-796 LNTVVKQDSGGY
+796 LNSVVQQDSGGY

-814 TLAVPDLATRIA
+814 TLPIADLASRIGTDRA
-826 GDSGLSGKI
+826 LSGKVA
-835 TAVIPFN
+835 AVIPFN
-842 TTTITVVR
+842 STGVTVT
-850 DTTSG
+850 DLTSG
-855 TEFAQTLIVG
+855 MPLDPQLAVG
-865 GDPNAPP
+865 GDPKAPS
-872 QSNFFTGNTFNMV
+872 QSNFYTGNTFTMALMAN
-885 SLASGYK
+885 GYK
-892 TASEVWNSVTSNSSN
+892 TAADVWKSVTANNSSD
-907 IVWSFGSVNSNG
+907 IVWSFGSVNFNG
-919 PPTSSP
+919 PPTSSRTP
-925 APAAGDILQ
+925 DVGDLLQ
-934 LYYNPGNNTIITRT
+934 LYYHPNSTTVFSKT
-948 VTVSGLLNG
+948 VTVAGVLNG
-957 VFFNG
+957 FFFNG
-962 IVGTN
+962 IVGTSQ
-967 KLLSSF
+967 LLKNAF
-973 GVGTGQ
+973 GIGTGQ
-979 LGFVKVSSGVDPTA
+979 LGFVKVSSGVDPTS

-1000 DFARI
+1000 DFAHL
-1005 GMLTIPI
+1005 GMQTIPI
-1012 AAIISAFVQIGNSFL
+1012 AALVGTFIQIGQSFL

-1074 SAFLLENSYVA
+1074 AAFLLENSYVA

-1098 LGYAIATSPGSGLT
+1098 LGYAIATSPGSGLS
-1112 FVIPWISL
+1112 FVIPWVSL

>member
-1 MISRLLN
+1 M
-8 RPTGS
+8 
-13 FTCETARSKE
+13 
-23 KSSPRPP
+23 SSN
-30 PQPRHRR
+30 
-37 EGPEKLSSTRSRPL
+37 RSRPL

-57 IVAII
+57 LVSII

-67 LALLL
+67 FALLL
-72 DYQNNSYL
+72 DYQNNFYL
-80 RQYVSNNMLPIY
+80 RQYVSNSTPLIF
-92 EQIIGLVLLASGI
+92 EQIIGLALLGSGS
-105 AFLAYKA
+105 AFLAYKL
-112 STARPTGRL
+112 STSRPTGRL

-135 AVIIALVLWF
+135 AVIIALVLYF
-145 AVFSSIFGGS
+145 TVFTSVFGSSLIG
-155 LTSLE
+155 LE
-160 VYSVIVLFLVSLGMM
+160 VYGVIVLFVISLGMM
-175 TGDRIT
+175 TRDRIT
-181 VRMSIRNFTR
+181 VRMSLRNFTR

-239 YTLSGPGGYQ
+239 YTQSGSGGYQ
-249 FFNISVAH
+249 FFDLNIAH
-257 SLYQS
+257 SLYQD
-262 LSASSSAGPVL
+262 LSRNSSAGPLL
-273 RGVTPEIIIAV
+273 RGVTPEILIAV

-289 TTKSVGQAGA
+289 TTKGVGQAGA
-299 TLIGTYT
+299 TLIGTYN
-306 NASQILGDFHAS
+306 NASQTLGDFHAN

-327 NDTEAIVNDRAARD
+327 TDSQAIVNDRAARD

-354 PFSLTFFVSV
+354 PFNQTFFASV

-376 AFSENDNIFVTMS
+376 SFSGSDNVFVTIS
-389 TAQTLTFHP
+389 TAQALTFHP
-398 GSANYVAITNVG
+398 GSANYITITNVG

-415 VQYTSIVGLAANQT
+415 IQYTSTVGLAANET
-429 LNSLQQPTQNFA
+429 LNNIQPHTSNFS
-441 CKTDPDVPGNSTTIL
+441 CKTSPNAPGNSTTIL
-456 CAYGSKMEAVN
+456 CAYGSKMVAVN
-467 NATTGAQSLSNLFS
+467 DATAGAQSLSNLFS

-559 IISGFFPVSLAQVLD
+559 IISGFFPVSFAQVLD

-630 SVLGVVLV
+630 SVLGVVLA

-649 AAKSALEAL
+649 ATKSAIEAL
-658 VGPSLVII
+658 VGPSLVVL
-666 GVGLVLS
+666 GTGLVLS

-678 RYAFTITGLALL
+678 RYAFTLTGLALL

-697 FSFNSSIIQN
+697 FSFNSSIIQS
-707 YTFGPEVLIV
+707 YTFGPEILIV

-787 FLTAEQSAA
+787 FLTAEQTAA
-796 LNTVVKQDSGGY
+796 LDTVVRQDSGGY
-808 DIVTRT
+808 DVLTQT
-814 TLAVPDLATRIA
+814 TLAVPDLAARIGA
-826 GDSGLSGKI
+826 DTNLNGKVA
-835 TAVIPFN
+835 AVIPFN
-842 TTTITVVR
+842 NTGVVVK
-850 DTTSG
+850 DLTSG
-855 TEFAQTLIVG
+855 ADFGPQLAVG
-865 GDPNAPP
+865 ADPNATS
-872 QSNFFTGNTFNMV
+872 QNNFFKGNTFNMA
-885 SLASGYK
+885 LMAIGYK
-892 TASEVWNSVTSNSSN
+892 TALDVWTAVTTNSSN
-907 IVWSFGSVNSNG
+907 VVWSFGSINFNG
-919 PPTSSP
+919 PPTGSRT
-925 APAAGDILQ
+925 PAAGDLLQ
-934 LYYNPGNNTIITRT
+934 LFYKTSPGITQSKN
-948 VTVSGLLNG
+948 VTVAGVVNG
-957 VFFNG
+957 VFFSG
-962 IVGTN
+962 IVATSG
-967 KLLSSF
+967 LLKNSF

-979 LGFVKVSSGVDPTA
+979 LGFMKVSSGVDPTA
-993 VSNILKK
+993 VSIILKK
-1000 DFARI
+1000 DFARLGMQPLAIAVVI
-1005 GMLTIPI
+1005 GT
-1012 AAIISAFVQIGNSFL
+1012 FVQIGQSFL

-1059 IGVLRAIGYRKNMIL
+1059 IGVLRAIGYRKNMVL

-1126 SYGLAVLAT
+1126 SYGLAVLT
-1135 LSSSRRAA
+1135 TIGSSRRAA

>member
-1 MISRLLN
+1 M
-8 RPTGS
+8 
-13 FTCETARSKE
+13 
-23 KSSPRPP
+23 
-30 PQPRHRR
+30 
-37 EGPEKLSSTRSRPL
+37 SSTRSKPL

-57 IVAII
+57 LVAII

-67 LALLL
+67 FALLL
-72 DYQNNSYL
+72 DYQNNFYL
-80 RQYVSNNMLPIY
+80 RQYVSNNMPLIF
-92 EQIIGLVLLASGI
+92 EQIIGLTLLGSGS
-105 AFLAYKA
+105 AYLAYKL

-135 AVIIALVLWF
+135 AVIVALVLWF
-145 AVFSSIFGGS
+145 STLSSIFGGS
-155 LTSLE
+155 LTGLE
-160 VYSVIVLFLVSLGMM
+160 VYSVIVLFLISLGMM
-175 TGDRIT
+175 TRDRIT

-239 YTLSGPGGYQ
+239 YTQSGSGGYQ
-249 FFNISVAH
+249 FFDLNIAH
-257 SLYQS
+257 SLYQD
-262 LSASSSAGPVL
+262 LASSSGAGPL
-273 RGVTPEIIIAV
+273 LGGVTPEILIAV
-284 PLVND
+284 PFVND
-289 TTKSVGQAGA
+289 TTKGVGQAGA
-299 TLIGTYT
+299 TLIGTYN
-306 NASQILGDFHAS
+306 NASQTLGDFHAN

-327 NDTEAIVNDRAARD
+327 TDSQAIVNDRAARD

-354 PFSLTFFVSV
+354 PFNQTFSVSV

-376 AFSENDNIFVTMS
+376 SFSGSDNIFVTMN
-389 TAQTLTFHP
+389 TAQVLTYHP
-398 GSANYVAITNVG
+398 GSANYIAITNVG

-415 VQYTSIVGLAANQT
+415 IQYTSTVGLAANQT
-429 LNSLQQPTQNFA
+429 LNSIQKPAQNFA
-441 CKTDPDVPGNSTTIL
+441 CKASPGVSGNSTTIL
-456 CAYGSKMEAVN
+456 CAYGSKMVAVN
-467 NATTGAQSLSNLFS
+467 DATTGAQSLSNLFS

-630 SVLGVVLV
+630 SVLGIALA
-638 ILGVFLFEASF
+638 ILGVFLFESSF

-658 VGPSLVII
+658 VGPSLVVI
-666 GVGLVLS
+666 GGGLVLS
-673 RFLKN
+673 RFLQN
-678 RYAFTITGLALL
+678 RYAFTLTGLALL

-697 FSFNSSIIQN
+697 FSFNSSIIQS
-707 YTFGPEVLIV
+707 YAFGPEILIV

-787 FLTAEQSAA
+787 FLTAEQTAA
-796 LNTVVKQDSGGY
+796 LDTVVRQDSGGY
-808 DIVTRT
+808 DVLTQT
-814 TLAVPDLATRIA
+814 TLAVPDLAARIGA
-826 GDSGLSGKI
+826 DTHLNGMVA
-835 TAVIPFN
+835 AVIPFN
-842 TTTITVVR
+842 NTGVVVK
-850 DTTSG
+850 DLTSG
-855 TEFAQTLIVG
+855 ADFGPQLAVG
-865 GDPNAPP
+865 ADPNATS
-872 QSNFFTGNTFNMV
+872 QNNFFKGNTFNM
-885 SLASGYK
+885 AQMAIGYK
-892 TASEVWNSVTSNSSN
+892 TALDIWTAVTTNSSN
-907 IVWSFGSVNSNG
+907 IVWSFGSVNFNG
-919 PPTSSP
+919 PPTGSRT
-925 APAAGDILQ
+925 PAAGDLLQ
-934 LYYNPGNNTIITRT
+934 LFYKPSPGITLAKN
-948 VTVSGLLNG
+948 VTVAGVVNG
-957 VFFNG
+957 VFFRG
-962 IVGTN
+962 IVATSG
-967 KLLSSF
+967 LLKNSF

-979 LGFVKVSSGVDPTA
+979 LGFLKVSSGVDPTA
-993 VSNILKK
+993 VSIILKK
-1000 DFARI
+1000 DFARLGMQPLAIAVVI
-1005 GMLTIPI
+1005 GT
-1012 AAIISAFVQIGNSFL
+1012 FVQIGQSFL

-1112 FVIPWISL
+1112 FVIPWLSL

-1126 SYGLAVLAT
+1126 SYGLAVLT
-1135 LSSSRRAA
+1135 TVGSSRRAA
-1143 RIPPAE
+1143 SIPPAE

>member
-1 MISRLLN
+1 
-8 RPTGS
+8 
-13 FTCETARSKE
+13 
-23 KSSPRPP
+23 
-30 PQPRHRR
+30 
-37 EGPEKLSSTRSRPL
+37 LSSTRSRPL

-57 IVAII
+57 LVAVI

-67 LALLL
+67 FALLL
-72 DYQNNSYL
+72 DYQNNAYL
-80 RQYVSNNMLPIY
+80 RQYVSNNIPLIF
-92 EQIIGLVLLASGI
+92 ELIIGLALLGSGI
-105 AFLAYKA
+105 AFLAYKL

-135 AVIIALVLWF
+135 AVIIALVLYF
-145 AVFSSIFGGS
+145 TVFISIFGSS
-155 LTSLE
+155 LIGLE
-160 VYSVIVLFLVSLGMM
+160 VYGVIVLLLLTIGMM
-175 TGDRIT
+175 ARDKIT
-181 VRMSIRNFTR
+181 VRMSLRNFTR
-191 RKTNMAI
+191 RKTSMAL

-239 YTLSGPGGYQ
+239 YTQSPQGGFQ
-249 FFNISVAH
+249 FFSVGIAH
-257 SLYQS
+257 SLYQI
-262 LSASSSAGPVL
+262 LSSSSSAGSDL
-273 RGVTPEIIIAV
+273 RGVTSEILSTVTANNTSWGV
-284 PLVND
+284 VQ
-289 TTKSVGQAGA
+289 SGA
-299 TLIGTYT
+299 TLIGTYA
-306 NASQILGDFHAS
+306 NASQVLGDFHAS
-318 DGSVIQSSL
+318 DGSIIPSSL
-327 NDTEAIVNDRAARD
+327 TDIQTIVNDRAARD

-354 PFSLTFFVSV
+354 PVNQTFSVSV
-364 KLVGI
+364 KIVGI
-369 AVSDARG
+369 AVADARG
-376 AFSENDNIFVTMS
+376 SFSGGDNIFVSMN
-389 TAQTLTFHP
+389 TAQALTFHP
-398 GSANYVAITNVG
+398 GSANYIAITNVG

-415 VQYTSIVGLAANQT
+415 IQYTSTVGLAANQT
-429 LNSLQQPTQNFA
+429 LNGLQPLAPNFE
-441 CKTDPDVPGNSTTIL
+441 CKTRSNAPANSTTLL

-467 NATTGAQSLSNLFS
+467 SATTEAMQLTNLFT
-481 VLSTITILAG
+481 VLSTITIIAG

-536 GASLVGVFVG
+536 GASLVGIFVG

-551 GILYSFGK
+551 GILYAFGS

-583 FTAFAEGLF
+583 FTAFTEGLF

-619 PPRGVRTYTVL
+619 PPQGKRTYTVL
-630 SVLGVVLV
+630 SILGVVLA
-638 ILGVFLFEASF
+638 ILGVYFFEASF
-649 AAKSALEAL
+649 TAKSAIEAL

-666 GVGLVLS
+666 GAGLILS
-673 RFLKN
+673 RFLLN
-678 RYAFTITGLALL
+678 RYAFTLTGIALL

-697 FSFNSSIIQN
+697 FSFNSSVIQN
-707 YTFGPEVLIV
+707 YNVGPETLIV

-761 PASKRFRTGATVAM
+761 PGNKRFRTGATVAM

-787 FLTAEQSAA
+787 FLTAEQGAA
-796 LNTVVKQDSGGY
+796 LNSVVQQDSGGY

-814 TLAVPDLATRIA
+814 TLPVADLATRIRA
-826 GDSGLSGKI
+826 DNILSNKVS
-835 TAVIPFN
+835 AVIPFN
-842 TTTITVVR
+842 TTGVVVK
-850 DTTSG
+850 DLTSRLDYG
-855 TEFAQTLIVG
+855 PQLAIG
-865 GDPNAPP
+865 GDANATS
-872 QSNFFTGNTFNMV
+872 QSNFYTGNTFTMA
-885 SLASGYK
+885 LMASGYK
-892 TASEVWNSVTSNSSN
+892 TAIDVWKSVTTNSSN
-907 IVWSFGSVNSNG
+907 IVWSFGSVNFNG
-919 PPTSSP
+919 PPTASRNP
-925 APAAGDILQ
+925 DAGDLLQ
-934 LYYNPGNNTIITRT
+934 LYYAPNSTTILSKN
-948 VTVSGLLNG
+948 VTVAGVLNG

-962 IVGTN
+962 IVGTS
-967 KLLSSF
+967 KLLKNSF

-979 LGFVKVSSGVDPTA
+979 LGFVKVYNGIDPTS

-1000 DFARI
+1000 DFAHI
-1005 GMLTIPI
+1005 GMQTIPI
-1012 AAIISAFVQIGNSFL
+1012 AALVSTFIQIGQSFL

-1074 SAFLLENSYVA
+1074 AAFLLENSYVA

-1098 LGYAIATSPGSGLT
+1098 LGYAIATSPGSGLS
-1112 FVIPWISL
+1112 FVIPWVSL
-1120 LEIIAF
+1120 IEIIAF